1 MTSGALRER
10 SLLMAYIPEEARW
23 YLAEIVEEIKVEG
36 TSSNVVHNNLVLIHA
51 QSPEEAYDK
60 AIARGEEANMTY
72 ENTDGQAVTI
82 TFRGLSELNVIMD
95 DLEDGAEIAYEE
107 MENLTEEEI
116 QELLPSKGELGVFQS
131 VESETSVPNY
141 IAKDVMDEVMRI
153 IQNPRQD
160 H

>member
-1 MTSGALRER
+1 
-10 SLLMAYIPEEARW
+10 MAYIPEDARW

-36 TSSNVVHNNLVLIHA
+36 SSTNVVHNNLVLIHA

-72 ENTDGQAVTI
+72 ENTDGQAVTV

-107 MENLTEEEI
+107 MENLSEDEI
-116 QELLPSKGELGVFQS
+116 QELIPDKEDLGIFQS
-131 VESETSVPNY
+131 DTADSSAPNY
-141 IAKDVMDEVMRI
+141 VAKDVMDEVMRI
-153 IQNPRQD
+153 IQNSKQD
-160 H
+160 L